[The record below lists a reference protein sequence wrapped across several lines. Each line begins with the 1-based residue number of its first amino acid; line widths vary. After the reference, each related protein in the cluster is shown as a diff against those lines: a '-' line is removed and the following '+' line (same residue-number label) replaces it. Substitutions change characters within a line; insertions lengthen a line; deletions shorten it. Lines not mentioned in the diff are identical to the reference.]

1 MPMGTFLARMLGS
14 FSKNILGCVMTTES
28 QDHGLMS
35 YLKDSG
41 ELLFSL
47 FCVMKVTEKTRINFM
62 YLKIATFM

>member
-1 MPMGTFLARMLGS
+1 
-14 FSKNILGCVMTTES
+14 MTTES